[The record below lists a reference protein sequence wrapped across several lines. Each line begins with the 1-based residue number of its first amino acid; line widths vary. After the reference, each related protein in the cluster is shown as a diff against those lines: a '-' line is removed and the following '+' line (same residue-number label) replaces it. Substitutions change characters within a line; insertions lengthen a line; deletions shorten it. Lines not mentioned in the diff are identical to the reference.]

1 MNEVFKLFI
10 MNTLEDRIKEKPNFR
25 NISSEIYPNLDNN
38 VISKTVPIASDRDQ
52 FDQKLGVVQNHY
64 EKFDNVFEIS
74 QSDETSQKQKAEQ
87 NDSVHFDETSVSLE
101 GNIICQ
107 KQREVQKDGVKFDSV
122 SSEVAKWDTTQRLLQ
137 INDKVP
143 IAQML
148 QKEKNTSDK
157 LLIKDIW
164 SQKKMVY
171 YNHVFTTDT
180 STSSYD
186 KENTFGSGSDTHKRL
201 HKVRKQDQSQKTTVT
216 TNTQKISSKFT
227 NSFQDD
233 MRAVTGDIG
242 QKTCQDKMTIKTDLY
257 SDNIQSGSSSRSED
271 CKSGKS
277 SVKESRDD
285 NFSVSLNTKCLHITD
300 TFPDKI
306 SRTTPSMS
314 STARQGLDEGHKV
327 CNTETKMIG
336 SDGNHI
342 GYYDNRAEENHNQ
355 SDLST
360 DRVND
365 MEMKLIGYNMGNHG
379 NRSGKNHSDWS
390 ADGHMMMHCHSNLRL
405 SARTKTHRR
414 TKCKCRF

>member
-1 MNEVFKLFI
+1 
-10 MNTLEDRIKEKPNFR
+10 MNTPEDRIKKKPNFR

-52 FDQKLGVVQNHY
+52 FDQKWGGVQNRY
-64 EKFDNVFEIS
+64 EKFDNVFETS

-122 SSEVAKWDTTQRLLQ
+122 SSEVAKWDPTQRLLQ

-171 YNHVFTTDT
+171 YNYVFKTDT

-186 KENTFGSGSDTHKRL
+186 KENTSGSGSDTHKRL
-201 HKVRKQDQSQKTTVT
+201 HKVRNVRKQDQSQHTTVT
-216 TNTQKISSKFT
+216 TNTQKKSSKFT

-242 QKTCQDKMTIKTDLY
+242 QKACQDKVTIKNDLY
-257 SDNIQSGSSSRSED
+257 SDNNQSGSSSSSED

-277 SVKESRDD
+277 SVGSKDN
-285 NFSVSLNTKCLHITD
+285 NFSVSLNTKSLHITD

-306 SRTTPSMS
+306 SRTTPHMS
-314 STARQGLDEGHKV
+314 STARQRLDEGHKV
-327 CNTETKMIG
+327 SDAETKMIG

-342 GYYDNRAEENHNQ
+342 GNYDNRAEESHNQ
-355 SDLST
+355 PDLST

-365 MEMKLIGYNMGNHG
+365 MEIKLLGYNMGNHG
-379 NRSGKNHSDWS
+379 SRSGKNHSDWS
-390 ADGHMMMHCHSNLRL
+390 ADGQMMMQCHSNLRL

-414 TKCKCRF
+414 TRCKCRF